1 MEPPKH
7 ERYDLAPFDL
17 AFLFLLGHCYED
29 IMPSAEHHV
38 VTTSN
43 KHEDKRPRLRMP
55 TQKEG
60 LSLGPS

>member
-1 MEPPKH
+1 MEH
-7 ERYDLAPFDL
+7 ARYDLAPFDL

-29 IMPSAEHHV
+29 LMPSAKHH

-43 KHEDKRPRLRMP
+43 KHEDKRPMLRMP